1 MKKLSWFLIIVLLL
15 GCFAGCQA
23 APEEGAERSIEN
35 ADGTLADWMVEEIEK
50 LYHDHDLHVKFYDT
64 NGKEPDIRYYGTENG
79 YVLVFE
85 KTGHCTTWEEIVA
98 DKRFTAPWGFWIRAY
113 KNGQFIRIQEAYEQG
128 LISKA
133 AIDKAWEI
141 HQEYEHDWLQKQDWI
156 DNPDYFK

>member
-1 MKKLSWFLIIVLLL
+1 MRKLSWFLIIVILL

-23 APEEGAERSIEN
+23 APEEGAERPIEN
-35 ADGTLADWMVEEIEK
+35 EDGTLADWMVDEIERF
-50 LYHDHDLHVKFYDT
+50 YHTYDKPFKFYDT
-64 NGKEPDIRYYGTENG
+64 NGKKPEIRYYGTENG

-85 KTGHCTTWEEIVA
+85 YTGQDSLGEVYVA
-98 DKRFTAPWGFWIRAY
+98 EKYFFSASDFIIRAY
-113 KNGQFIRIQEAYEQG
+113 KSGKFIYIKEAYEQG